1 MNKMLELLDEF
12 VLKAIIITEEI
23 LKSDIFEN
31 INLEDF
37 TENRDRLFLI
47 IDQISKSVSWDEVA
61 EEKKSDLN
69 KKIEYI
75 KKLDD
80 KLILKLQEYQ
90 AKLKQEIEQTVR
102 QKDNI
107 KVYNLND
114 VK

>member
-47 IDQISKSVSWDEVA
+47 IDQISKSVNWDEVV

-90 AKLKQEIEQTVR
+90 TKLKQEIEQTVR

>member
-12 VLKAIIITEEI
+12 VLRAIIITEEI

-47 IDQISKSVSWDEVA
+47 IDQISKSVNWDEVV

-90 AKLKQEIEQTVR
+90 TKLKQEIEQTVR

>member
-23 LKSDIFEN
+23 LKSDIFES
-31 INLEDF
+31 INLEEF

-47 IDQISKSVSWDEVA
+47 IDQISKSVNWDEVA
-61 EEKKSDLN
+61 EEKKFDIN

-90 AKLKQEIEQTVR
+90 TKLKQEIEQTVR

>member
-12 VLKAIIITEEI
+12 VLKAIIVTEEI
-23 LKSDIFEN
+23 LKSDLFEN
-31 INLEDF
+31 INLEEF

-47 IDQISKSVSWDEVA
+47 IDQISKSVSWDEVD
-61 EEKKSDLN
+61 EEKKFDLN

-90 AKLKQEIEQTVR
+90 TKLKQEI
-102 QKDNI
+102 
-107 KVYNLND
+107 
-114 VK
+114 

>member
-31 INLEDF
+31 INLEEF

-47 IDQISKSVSWDEVA
+47 IDQISKSVNWDEVA

-80 KLILKLQEYQ
+80 KLILKLQEHQ
-90 AKLKQEIEQTVR
+90 TKLKQEIEQTVR

>member
-12 VLKAIIITEEI
+12 VLKAIIVTEEI
-23 LKSDIFEN
+23 LKSDLFEN
-31 INLEDF
+31 INLEEF

-47 IDQISKSVSWDEVA
+47 IDQISKSVSWDEVD
-61 EEKKSDLN
+61 EEKKFDLN

-90 AKLKQEIEQTVR
+90 TKLKQEIEQTVR

>member
-12 VLKAIIITEEI
+12 VLKAIIITEET

-31 INLEDF
+31 INLEEF

-47 IDQISKSVSWDEVA
+47 IDQISKSVNWDEVA

-90 AKLKQEIEQTVR
+90 TKLKQEIEQTVR

>member
-12 VLKAIIITEEI
+12 VLKAIIVTEEI
-23 LKSDIFEN
+23 LKSDLFEN
-31 INLEDF
+31 INLEEF

-47 IDQISKSVSWDEVA
+47 IDQISKSVSWDEVDK
-61 EEKKSDLN
+61 EKKSDLN

-90 AKLKQEIEQTVR
+90 TKLKQEIEQTVR

>member
-12 VLKAIIITEEI
+12 VLKAIIVTEEI
-23 LKSDIFEN
+23 LKSDLFEN

-47 IDQISKSVSWDEVA
+47 IDQISKSVSWDEVD

-90 AKLKQEIEQTVR
+90 TKLKQEIEQTVR

>member
-12 VLKAIIITEEI
+12 VLKAIIVTEEI
-23 LKSDIFEN
+23 LKSDLFEN
-31 INLEDF
+31 INLEEF

-47 IDQISKSVSWDEVA
+47 IDQISKSVSWDEVD

-90 AKLKQEIEQTVR
+90 TKLKQEIEQTVR

>member
-23 LKSDIFEN
+23 LKSEILEN

-47 IDQISKSVSWDEVA
+47 IDQISKSVNWDEVA

-90 AKLKQEIEQTVR
+90 TKLKQEIEQTVR
-102 QKDNI
+102 QKENI
-107 KVYNLND
+107 KVYNIND

>member
-47 IDQISKSVSWDEVA
+47 IDQISKGVSWDEVA

-80 KLILKLQEYQ
+80 KLLLKLQEYQ
-90 AKLKQEIEQTVR
+90 TKLKQEIEQTVR